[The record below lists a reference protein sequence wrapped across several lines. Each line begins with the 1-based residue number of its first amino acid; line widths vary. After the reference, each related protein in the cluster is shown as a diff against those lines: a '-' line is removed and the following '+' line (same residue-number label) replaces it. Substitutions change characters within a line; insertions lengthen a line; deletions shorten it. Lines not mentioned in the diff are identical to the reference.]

1 MSASLRITP
10 PGDYLFRR
18 DVCSYG
24 YFLLPPNVWNPAAH
38 TLSRPFLL
46 SNGRVHARLTQPGGA
61 PGAAIVV
68 RLDRAVTPG
77 ERAEVRRL
85 VARMLNL
92 DDGGVAEFHR
102 VDPRWK
108 KSGRGRLFRSPTF
121 FEDLIKTVTSC
132 NVAWPSTIGMNRR
145 LCEVIEPA
153 FPRAEDLARRRPQTL
168 RSRCGVGYRDARI
181 IELARMTIRGD
192 IDPDWFENPSTDDL
206 DAHKALLALPGVGPY
221 AAGNMMMLLGR
232 YGFLAIDTESV
243 RHGRAVLG
251 FEGTDRAVEKSLR
264 EHYERFG
271 PHRFRSYWFELWAD
285 YERRHGEAWTWEP
298 RTTGRQFTAA
308 KLNSAPEGRRA

>member
-1 MSASLRITP
+1 MGASLRITP
-10 PGDYLFRR
+10 PADYLFRR

-24 YFLLPPNVWNPAAH
+24 YFLLPPNVWDPSAGA
-38 TLSRPFLL
+38 LSRPMLL
-46 SNGRVHARLTQPGGA
+46 TGGRVHATLAQPGDRA
-61 PGAAIVV
+61 GAAVV
-68 RLDRAVTPG
+68 ARFDRAISPT
-77 ERAEVRRL
+77 ERAEARRFIS
-85 VARMLNL
+85 RMLNL
-92 DDGGVAEFHR
+92 ADTGVEEFHR
-102 VDPRWK
+102 VDPRWRA
-108 KSGRGRLFRSPTF
+108 SGRGRLFRSPTF

-168 RSRCGVGYRDARI
+168 RSRCGVGYRDTRI
-181 IELARMTIRGD
+181 IELARMTLRGE
-192 IDPDWFENPSTDDL
+192 IDADWFENPSTTDA

-243 RHGRAVLG
+243 RHGRSALG
-251 FEGTDRAVEKSLR
+251 FDGTDREVEKSLR
-264 EHYERFG
+264 AHYEKFG
-271 PHRFRSYWFELWAD
+271 SHRFRSYWFELWSD
-285 YERRHGEAWTWEP
+285 YERRHGVAWTWEP

-308 KLNSAPEGRRA
+308 KLNAKPES